1 MAMRDVH
8 FFVKVAQQLSS
19 SQHGVEA
26 RFISFYQ
33 AGNAAI
39 RKNGFHCY
47 DAYAYRDNVATA
59 ETRDAA
65 HYEQTYGIANLHRL
79 ILHEKVTSANFDDA
93 ALEQKFMV
101 SLDAS
106 DAMVRELLSGRNA
119 ADVTVIQELGGFLG
133 PLSVFFACRRY
144 GVEHVVLEPSFFRKR
159 LHFVRNSLMA
169 VDCARTE
176 PASAATAD
184 ATWLQRYLDDLRRAR
199 NPVVPDKDIH
209 HFKDMGLGKIV
220 NRDNVAK
227 LWRKLINKYVHRYH
241 HEFDFIWRYSLRH
254 ARMYL
259 NRRLNAL
266 LYSDFD
272 STARSA
278 RYVYFPFH
286 VQLDYALTIRC
297 PEYLNQLALVDYV
310 CSILPSGVS
319 LYIKEH
325 PASIGGF
332 GYGELRRLLRR
343 HANLRLIH
351 PSVNSYDL
359 AENARLVVT
368 INSKA
373 GAEALVMGKP
383 VIVLGDAFYTHSGL
397 AAYVANPRQL
407 EDVVRE
413 QLSDKAIVPA
423 PQQAL
428 DFFQQVWRHT
438 CAGELYNLDD
448 ANVEAFAADVWR
460 QLQGTGHEVD
470 GDQRSAGAS

>member
-8 FFVKVAQQLSS
+8 FFVKVAKQLCCAQS
-19 SQHGVEA
+19 GMEV

-33 AGNAAI
+33 AGNAEI

-47 DAYAYRDNVATA
+47 DAYAYRDSLAKP
-59 ETRDAA
+59 ETREAA
-65 HYEQTYGIANLHRL
+65 EYEQTYGIANLHRL
-79 ILHEKVTSANFDDA
+79 VLHEKVTGANFDDV
-93 ALEQKFMV
+93 ALEQKFMA

-106 DAMVRELLSGRNA
+106 DAMVRELLSGRSA
-119 ADVTVIQELGGFLG
+119 RDVTVIQELGGFIG
-133 PLSVFFACRRY
+133 PLSVFFVCQRH
-144 GVEHVVLEPSFFRKR
+144 GVDHVFLEPSFFRKR

-176 PASAATAD
+176 PVSAAPAD

-199 NPVVPDKDIH
+199 NPVIPDKDVH

-220 NRDNVAK
+220 NRDNIAK
-227 LWRKLINKYVHRYH
+227 LWRKLINKYVHRH
-241 HEFDFIWRYSLRH
+241 RHEFDFIWRYSLRH
-254 ARMYL
+254 AHMYL
-259 NRRLNAL
+259 SRRLNAL
-266 LYSDFD
+266 LYSDFG
-272 STARSA
+272 SGARSA

-397 AAYVANPRQL
+397 AAHVANPRQL
-407 EDVVRE
+407 ESAVRE
-413 QLSDKAIVPA
+413 QLSEHPLVPA

-428 DFFQQVWRHT
+428 EFFQRVWRHT
-438 CAGELYNLDD
+438 YAGELYNLDD
-448 ANVEAFAADVWR
+448 ANVAAFADDIWR
-460 QLQGTGHEVD
+460 YLQGVG
-470 GDQRSAGAS
+470 GGQRSAGVS